1 MSITAFFAALALLSG
16 NPKGQTFPEA
26 SVPRIDTGASI
37 AWITEGAFASN
48 PHFVATALDAAGRSR
63 LLNGHTHGDGNA
75 MVFGKWGA
83 GRQKASFV
91 VDLKSLF
98 LVRKVTLW
106 SAEEKAIR
114 GCESFTVA
122 LSRDG
127 TNFTQLAQHVNPVDF
142 AAGQGG
148 PHFTCSPLD
157 CELENPAVARYVRI
171 VAAQHPGRHQMVLG
185 EVAVWGEPPPLGT
198 DIEEFAPEN
207 RRPTVSVTVDGW
219 SSGAATFRWNGDV
232 AADAV
237 KWRVYACDHAFADV
251 REAGVSRCA
260 ELGKDAREY
269 IAYPLRPGVERHYA
283 VTAVYPTG
291 ECPKVRSVAHRPI
304 GPLEVTRFR
313 DMLGFNFF
321 YFVTDDPVEAVGV
334 AEVKAR
340 PCAATDRLTVSSASA
355 PWGYGRSGL

>member
-1 MSITAFFAALALLSG
+1 MFITAFFAALALLSG

-37 AWITEGAFASN
+37 AWITEGEFASN

-157 CELENPAVARYVRI
+157 CEL
-171 VAAQHPGRHQMVLG
+171 
-185 EVAVWGEPPPLGT
+185 
-198 DIEEFAPEN
+198 
-207 RRPTVSVTVDGW
+207 
-219 SSGAATFRWNGDV
+219 
-232 AADAV
+232 
-237 KWRVYACDHAFADV
+237 
-251 REAGVSRCA
+251 
-260 ELGKDAREY
+260 GKDAREY
-269 IAYPLRPGVERHYA
+269 VAYPLRPGVERHYA

-334 AEVKAR
+334 ADVKAR
-340 PCAATDRLTVSSASA
+340 PCAATDRLTVSSAPA
-355 PWGYGRSGL
+355 PWGYGWSGL